1 MRKSMRAALGLIVAS
16 LMIAGCTKYADKDQ
30 MQQIN
35 SMKSEIS
42 SLQQQ
47 IQTAQ
52 QQKTDLQ
59 KQVTDKQAQIKK
71 LQDNEQFLQQKLQA
85 AHPDTTSTH

>member
-1 MRKSMRAALGLIVAS
+1 MRKSMRAVFGLIVAS
-16 LMIAGCTKYADKDQ
+16 LLIAGCTKYASQDQ
-30 MQQIN
+30 MQQMN
-35 SMKSEIS
+35 SLKSEIS

-52 QQKTDLQ
+52 QQNSDLK
-59 KQVTDKQAQIKK
+59 KQLSDKQDQIKK

-85 AHPDTTSTH
+85 AHPDTTH